1 MWYKS
6 NFDCEASK
14 AAAAA
19 SLQTSKGQA
28 GGHKQPLSLSST
40 DRTLLFPRHG
50 SGIYI
55 FSLYF
60 LGDVILQTARVVAL
74 SALAPT
80 QVLIKCRTFL
90 DVSWKTNALLSRGIK
105 LHQASGNWPRKLRS
119 MQSWLGSLQSRVY
132 YNARVCST
140 AALQG
145 VGEEQ
150 WQYSLQQLQV
160 SLRQCCIQ
168 AWAIKSTNCWA
179 LNFVNSLPRQLSL
192 RQGRGKKRR
201 VG

>member
-1 MWYKS
+1 MILSHSRKICDIS
-6 NFDCEASK
+6 PILTARPLKQQPRPPFRRVKVRLEATN
-14 AAAAA
+14 
-19 SLQTSKGQA
+19 SLC
-28 GGHKQPLSLSST
+28 PSLSST

-145 VGEEQ
+145 VGEE
-150 WQYSLQQLQV
+150 
-160 SLRQCCIQ
+160 
-168 AWAIKSTNCWA
+168 
-179 LNFVNSLPRQLSL
+179 
-192 RQGRGKKRR
+192 
-201 VG
+201 